1 MSKAVIVRTLVLALP
16 LVLAGCG
23 MFGGKKEQAYKSSSE
38 GRPLEVPPDL
48 DTPSTSRSLS
58 IPATADAAA
67 TDAASDTPDAAA
79 APPLDA
85 APSASIQPGDESELT
100 VTDGVAG
107 TWRRVG
113 LALERSGVG
122 EIVSRDEGAGTYT
135 VKSTVTEKEGG
146 FFSRMMGRDKVSVE
160 EATRVVRVVAEGTGS
175 RIQVEDETGATVED
189 AAARK
194 LIAAIKQRLG

>member
-1 MSKAVIVRTLVLALP
+1 MSKAVIVRALVLAVS

-23 MFGGKKEQAYKSSSE
+23 MFGGKKEQAYKGSAE

-58 IPATADAAA
+58 IPVTADAVGTEGAA
-67 TDAASDTPDAAA
+67 DPDAAA
-79 APPLDA
+79 APPVDA
-85 APSASIQPGDESELT
+85 APGASIQPGDESALT

-122 EIVSRDEGAGTYT
+122 EIVSRDESAGTYT

-146 FFSRMMGRDKVSVE
+146 FFSRMIGRDKVSVE
-160 EATRVVRVVAEGTGS
+160 EATRVVRVVADGSGS
-175 RIQVEDETGATVED
+175 RIQVEDESGSTVED

>member
-1 MSKAVIVRTLVLALP
+1 MSKAVIVRALVIALS

-23 MFGGKKEQAYKSSSE
+23 LWGGRKEQAYKSSHE

-48 DTPSTSRSLS
+48 DAPSTSRSLS
-58 IPATADAAA
+58 IPASADASGNAA
-67 TDAASDTPDAAA
+67 GQPDAAT
-79 APPLDA
+79 PPLDA
-85 APSASIQPGDESELT
+85 APASTIAPGDESALT

-122 EIVSRDEGAGTYT
+122 EIVARDEGAGTYT
-135 VKSTVTEKEGG
+135 VKSTVTEREGG
-146 FFSRMMGRDKVSVE
+146 FFSRMVGRDKVSVE
-160 EATRVVRVVAEGTGS
+160 EATRVVRVVADGTGS
-175 RIQVEDETGATVED
+175 RIQVEDESGETVED

>member
-1 MSKAVIVRTLVLALP
+1 MSKAVIVRALVLALP

-23 MFGGKKEQAYKSSSE
+23 MFGGKKEQAYKSSHE

-58 IPATADAAA
+58 IPATADAGG
-67 TDAASDTPDAAA
+67 TDAAALSPDAAA
-79 APPLDA
+79 VPPVDA
-85 APSASIQPGDESELT
+85 APGAAIQPGDESALT

-146 FFSRMMGRDKVSVE
+146 FFSRMIGRDTVSVE
-160 EATRVVRVVAEGTGS
+160 EATRVVRVVADGTGS
-175 RIQVEDETGATVED
+175 RIQVEDESGSTVED